1 MKFPPLLISLA
12 MIIATRKTFSA
23 QAARI
28 AEEAPQA
35 TAIREEPAVVTAAQ
49 VTAASTDRRNDEE
62 EQVLV
67 HNHVVGNEPINYL
80 FISKIP

>member
-28 AEEAPQA
+28 AEAPRA
-35 TAIREEPAVVTAAQ
+35 TGIREEPAVVTAAQ

>member
-1 MKFPPLLISLA
+1 

-28 AEEAPQA
+28 AEVPQA
-35 TAIREEPAVVTAAQ
+35 TAIREEPAVVAAAQ
-49 VTAASTDRRNDEE
+49 VTPASTDRRNDEE
-62 EQVLV
+62 ELVLV